1 MLVHSILYR
10 LAGNGT
16 LSQTPLSETRKIIT
30 HENCDYRMCR
40 NILDRIFMLVQDVL
54 CVIYWWQIKN
64 DNGNKMI
71 PKHHTRSGN
80 CFDMAYHAAITIIK
94 VLTLLQVSWYFH
106 KVLVIYCLTCK
117 SFICWLPPWSSLDNW
132 KKVVAKLGKSNDNK
146 KCLMDSY
153 LINTLLGYSVSC

>member
-1 MLVHSILYR
+1 MLSLLSRCLEPLMKHSHSFLIYYFKHTSIILKDHIKKIPHVSVHSILYR

-16 LSQTPLSETRKIIT
+16 LSQTPLSETSKIIT

-71 PKHHTRSGN
+71 PKHHTS
-80 CFDMAYHAAITIIK
+80 DLEI
-94 VLTLLQVSWYFH
+94 VLIWH
-106 KVLVIYCLTCK
+106 IM
-117 SFICWLPPWSSLDNW
+117 LPSPSSKFW
-132 KKVVAKLGKSNDNK
+132 HCYK
-146 KCLMDSY
+146 
-153 LINTLLGYSVSC
+153 